1 MRAFLRRL
9 PLLALVGILLAAA
22 LSTGLPF
29 LYYLVY
35 LGAMVIGGGY
45 LVTRYGLADLEAGYA
60 MDRVQA
66 HVGDQLRATYTLRSG
81 SRLPKLWLEIHNP
94 SSLPVP
100 LPGRAI
106 SLGPR
111 GERSWVA
118 RVPLRRR
125 GHFRV
130 DPLVVRTGDPFGF
143 FEATAAVGHGQTV
156 IVYPRLE
163 PIPRWRLHAVSL
175 EGSRSLPVRT
185 QQTTPLATT
194 IRPYAPGDAFNRIH
208 WRTTART
215 GEIQVKEFDLEQT
228 ADVWL
233 VLDLQGA
240 VQAGRG
246 DEATIEVAVRAAAAI
261 AERAIEENR
270 AVAITT
276 NGAHHANLP
285 PDRGPRQRQK
295 ILRLL
300 AAVEGDG
307 GTPLVETVVAVLPT
321 LRRGMSAVIVTPSV
335 DPAWVRP
342 LASLRSRGVGCQV
355 VWLDQGAFLARL
367 AEAEGTA
374 ADRATVARIEALA
387 QGARTLRHALAELDL
402 RAYPV
407 PPAVPLAEVLAG

>member
-1 MRAFLRRL
+1 MRAILGRL
-9 PLLALVGILLAAA
+9 PLLALVAILVAAA
-22 LSTGLPF
+22 LSTGLAF
-29 LYYLVY
+29 LFYLVY
-35 LGAMVIGGGY
+35 LGATVVGGSY

-60 MDRVQA
+60 LDRVQA
-66 HVGDQLRATYTLRSG
+66 HVGDQLRATYTLRSTA
-81 SRLPKLWLEIHNP
+81 RLPKLWLEVHNP
-94 SSLPVP
+94 STLPVP

-125 GHFRV
+125 GHFRI

-194 IRPYAPGDAFNRIH
+194 VRPYAPGDAFNRIH
-208 WRTTART
+208 WPTTART

-233 VLDLQGA
+233 FVDLQRS

-246 DEATIEVAVRAAAAI
+246 DDATVEVAVRAAAAI
-261 AERAIEENR
+261 AERAIAENR

-276 NGAHHANLP
+276 NGAHHTSLP

-300 AAVEGDG
+300 AAIEGDG
-307 GTPLVETVVAVLPT
+307 NVPLVEALVAGLPAV
-321 LRRGMSAVIVTPSV
+321 RRGMSAVIVTPSV
-335 DPAWVRP
+335 DPTWIRP
-342 LASLRSRGVGCQV
+342 LAILRPRGVGCQV
-355 VWLDQGAFLARL
+355 VWLDQGAFLARQ
-367 AEAEGTA
+367 AEADGTA
-374 ADRATVARIEALA
+374 EDESTAGRIAALA
-387 QGARTLRHALAELDL
+387 DGARTLRHALAEFDL
-402 RAYPV
+402 RNYRV
-407 PPAVPLAEVLAG
+407 PPAVALAEVLAG

>member
-9 PLLALVGILLAAA
+9 PLVLLAAILVVAA
-22 LSTGLPF
+22 LSTGWPPLF
-29 LYYLVY
+29 YLVY
-35 LGAMVIGGGY
+35 LGALVIGGSY
-45 LVTRYGLADLEAGYA
+45 LVTRHGLADLEAGYA
-60 MDRVQA
+60 LDRVQA
-66 HVGDQLRATYTLRSG
+66 HVGDQLRATYTILSG
-81 SRLPKLWLEIHNP
+81 SRLPKLWLEVHNP

-130 DPLVVRTGDPFGF
+130 DPLVVRTGDPLGL
-143 FEATAAVGHGQTV
+143 FEATASVGHGQTV
-156 IVYPRLE
+156 VVYPRLE

-175 EGSRSLPVRT
+175 EGARSLPVRT

-208 WRTTART
+208 WPSTARS

-233 VLDLQGA
+233 FIDLQRSC
-240 VQAGRG
+240 QAGLG
-246 DEATIEVAVRAAAAI
+246 DEATVEVAVRAAAAI
-261 AERAIEENR
+261 AERAIAENR
-270 AVAITT
+270 AVAITA
-276 NGAHHANLP
+276 NGAHHTSLP

-295 ILRLL
+295 ILHLL
-300 AAVEGDG
+300 AAVDADG
-307 GTPLVETVVAVLPT
+307 SDPLVETLAAGLQG

-335 DPAWVRP
+335 DPGWVRP
-342 LASLRSRGVGCQV
+342 LASLRPRGVGCQV
-355 VWLDQGAFLARL
+355 VWLDQAAFLARQ
-367 AEAEGTA
+367 AAAEGTA
-374 ADRATVARIEALA
+374 GEDAVAIRLAALA
-387 QGARTLRHALAELDL
+387 GAARTMRHALAEFDL
-402 RAYPV
+402 RTYHV
-407 PPAVPLAEVLAG
+407 PPGVALAEVLAG

>member
-1 MRAFLRRL
+1 MRAIVRRL
-9 PLLALVGILLAAA
+9 PLVVLVAILVTAA

-29 LYYLVY
+29 LFYLVY
-35 LGAMVIGGGY
+35 LGALVIGGSY

-60 MDRVQA
+60 LDRVQA
-66 HVGDQLRATYTLRSG
+66 HAGDQLRATYTIRSG

-106 SLGPR
+106 SLGSR

-175 EGSRSLPVRT
+175 EGTRSLPVRT

-208 WRTTART
+208 WPTTART

-233 VLDLQGA
+233 FVDLQRS

-246 DEATIEVAVRAAAAI
+246 DDATVEVAVRAAAAI
-261 AERAIEENR
+261 AERAIAQNR

-276 NGAHHANLP
+276 NGAHLTNLP

-300 AAVEGDG
+300 AAIEGDG
-307 GTPLVETVVAVLPT
+307 TSPLVETLVAGLPA
-321 LRRGMSAVIVTPSV
+321 LRRGMSAVIITPSV
-335 DPAWVRP
+335 DPTWVRP
-342 LASLRSRGVGCQV
+342 LSTLRSRGVGCQV
-355 VWLDQGAFLARL
+355 IWLDQGAFLARQ
-367 AEAEGTA
+367 ADGDETA
-374 ADRATVARIEALA
+374 ADEAVAGRTAALA
-387 QGARTLRHALAELDL
+387 DGARALRHALAEFDV
-402 RAYPV
+402 RTYPV
-407 PPAVPLAEVLAG
+407 PPAVALAEVLAG